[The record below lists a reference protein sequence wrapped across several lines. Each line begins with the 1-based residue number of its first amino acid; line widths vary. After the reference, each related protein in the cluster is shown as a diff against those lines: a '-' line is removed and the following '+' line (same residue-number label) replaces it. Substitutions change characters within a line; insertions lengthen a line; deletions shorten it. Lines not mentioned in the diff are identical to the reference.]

1 MNPMGWADW
10 MQVNL
15 SLEDELMLEK
25 QAREIR
31 RNEDPCVTAEL
42 CAGLLKSAH
51 IQGILLKQAV
61 GRIIELEATLVSID

>member
-15 SLEDELMLEK
+15 PLEDELMLEK

-31 RNEDPCVTAEL
+31 RNEDPCITAEL
-42 CAGLLKSAH
+42 CADLYKSAH
-51 IQGILLKQAV
+51 IQNILLKQAV